1 MDEQSAAGNLG
12 AKLSLVRLSFNY
24 FTSEEIF
31 EYVLDAVHFLADE
44 GWKLLPLYRFDPE
57 SGMWHHRDGEPRS
70 LCLADVS
77 FASGRLEVATGSP
90 TVDPGSFADHLE
102 EARRRAATVEA
113 APPTAPLD
121 DPPLSDAFE
130 RERWFPL
137 PAEAVR
143 ELHAQASPHA
153 GLRSRR

>member
-12 AKLSLVRLSFNY
+12 AKLSLARVSFNY
-24 FTSEEIF
+24 FTSEETF

-57 SGMWHHRDGEPRS
+57 SGMWHHRGGEPRS
-70 LCLADVS
+70 LRLADVS
-77 FASGRLEVATGSP
+77 FASGRLEVETGSP
-90 TVDPGSFADHLE
+90 TVDPGSFADHLD
-102 EARRRAATVEA
+102 EARRLAAAVEA

-143 ELHAQASPHA
+143 ELHAQASQHA
-153 GLRSRR
+153 GRRIRR